1 MSARPVP
8 GTVGA
13 EDTRPDAKKVDTRML
28 ARIWEYVRPHRRWLL
43 AGTLCLLAASACRLL
58 LPWLMK
64 IGIDRHVAPGVLEGA
79 GLLVALFVVVAG
91 AEVVLR
97 RGQLVAVDIAGQEAL
112 LGLRLAVFRRMQAFP
127 ARFHDRT
134 PTGRL
139 VGRVTTDVEAL
150 QELFSSGLVTIFGDL
165 VFLTATLAIL
175 FALDWRL
182 ALATLAVVPLLV
194 LVTMFVRVRARAA
207 YQEMRRRLSQMNAYL
222 HERIAGMVVLQ
233 MFRQEAAAAGRYA
246 GINDG
251 VRDAQLRT
259 VWWESMLSAAVEM
272 IGSFAIAVILWSG
285 GDLAA
290 LDGDPLTLGV
300 LFAFIDYMQKFFQPL
315 NDLSL
320 KFTVLQNAGTAAR
333 RIFELM
339 DETDRTEEPAEP
351 GPLPE
356 PCGAI
361 RFEDVRFG
369 YGGEQVLKGVSFN
382 VECGERV
389 ALVGAT
395 GAGKT
400 TVLKLL
406 TRLYDPQHGRI
417 LLDGVDVRDYPVK
430 ELRRRI
436 GVVPQDVFLFDA
448 DVLDNVRLGKTDITR
463 EDARQAADR
472 LHLGDMVARF
482 PRGYEE
488 RVQERGRN
496 LSSGERQLVS
506 FARALAA
513 APCVLALDE
522 ATSSVDSHTEHL
534 LQEAVH
540 EVMEGRTSLAVAH
553 RLSTVRDVDR
563 ILVFHHGEVVEEGS
577 HDELVAADGRY
588 ARLVRLQFGAGS
600 GSDADSGGTVDTP

>member
-1 MSARPVP
+1 MSEAAAKSAPSSPAVKPELPAR
-8 GTVGA
+8 A
-13 EDTRPDAKKVDTRML
+13 ML
-28 ARIWEYVRPHRRWLL
+28 LRVWEYVRPHKRWLL
-43 AGTLCLLAASACRLL
+43 AGTACLLLASACRLL
-58 LPWLMK
+58 MPWLLK
-64 IGIDRHVAPGVLEGA
+64 RGIDEHVAPGVVDGA
-79 GLLVALFVVVAG
+79 LWLASVFAFVAA

-97 RGQLVAVDIAGQEAL
+97 RLQLVAVDTAGQDAL

-139 VGRVTTDVEAL
+139 VGRVTTDIEAL
-150 QELFSSGLVTIFGDL
+150 QEMFSSGLVTILGDL
-165 VFLTATLAIL
+165 VFLVATGIIL

-182 ALATLAVVPLLV
+182 ALATLAVVPV
-194 LVTMFVRVRARAA
+194 LIVVTMFVRVRARAA
-207 YQEMRRRLSQMNAYL
+207 YQEMRKRLAQMNAFL
-222 HERIAGMVVLQ
+222 HERVSGMAVLQ
-233 MFRQEAAAAGRYA
+233 MFGQEKRAAGEY
-246 GINDG
+246 GEINAG
-251 VRDAQLRT
+251 VREAQLGSVR
-259 VWWESMLSAAVEM
+259 WESVLSAGTEM

-290 LDGDPLTLGV
+290 DDGDLLTLGV

-339 DETDRTEEPAEP
+339 DEPDRTEEPADPAEP
-351 GPLPE
+351 PPGA
-356 PCGAI
+356 GAI
-361 RFEDVRFG
+361 EFRDVVFG
-369 YGGEQVLKGVSFN
+369 YGEETVLKGVSFR
-382 VECGERV
+382 VEPGERV

-406 TRLYDPQHGRI
+406 TRIYDPQAGEI
-417 LLDGVDVRDYPVK
+417 LLDGVDVREYPLA
-430 ELRRRI
+430 ELRARV
-436 GVVPQDVFLFDA
+436 GVVPQDVFLFDG
-448 DVLDNVRLGKTDITR
+448 DILENVQLGKPGITR
-463 EDARQAADR
+463 ADAERAADR
-472 LHLGDMVARF
+472 LHLGEMVARF

-496 LSSGERQLVS
+496 LSSGEKQLVS

-522 ATSSVDSHTEHL
+522 ATSNVDSHTEHL

-563 ILVFHHGEVVEEGS
+563 ILVFHQGEVVEEGG
-577 HDELVAADGRY
+577 HDELMAADGIY
-588 ARLVRLQFGAGS
+588 ARLVRLQFGGN
-600 GSDADSGGTVDTP
+600 GGAEG

>member
-1 MSARPVP
+1 MSRRAAIK
-8 GTVGA
+8 TF
-13 EDTRPDAKKVDTRML
+13 DTGML
-28 ARIWEYVRPHRRWLL
+28 GRIWEFVRPHRRWLVV
-43 AGTLCLLAASACRLL
+43 GTLCLLGASACRLV

-64 IGIDRHVAPGVLEGA
+64 LGIDSHIATGVLDGA
-79 GLLVALFVVVAG
+79 GMLVAAFLVIAG
-91 AEVVLR
+91 AEVMLR
-97 RGQLVAVDIAGQEAL
+97 RAQLVAVDTAGQDAL
-112 LGLRLAVFRRMQAFP
+112 LGLRMAIFRRMQAFP

-165 VFLTATLAIL
+165 VFLVATLVIL
-175 FALDWRL
+175 FVLDWRL

-194 LVTMFVRVRARAA
+194 VVTMVVRVRARAA
-207 YQEMRRRLSQMNAYL
+207 YQEMRRQLSRMNAYL

-233 MFRQEAAAAGRYA
+233 MFRQEKAAAQAYA
-246 GINDG
+246 VINDG
-251 VRDAQLRT
+251 VRDAQLST
-259 VWWESMLSAAVEM
+259 VRWESVLSAAVEM

-290 LDGDPLTLGV
+290 SDGDPLTLGL

-339 DETDRTEEPAEP
+339 DEPDRTEEPL
-351 GPLPE
+351 LPA
-356 PCGAI
+356 PPPPPRGAI
-361 RFEDVRFG
+361 RFEAVRFG
-369 YGGEQVLKGVSFN
+369 YGDEPVLKDVSFTI
-382 VECGERV
+382 EPGERV

-417 LLDGVDVRDYPVK
+417 LLDGVDVRDYPLK
-430 ELRRRI
+430 ELRRRV

-448 DVLDNVRLGKTDITR
+448 DVLDNVRLGKPGISR
-463 EDARQAADR
+463 EDARAAADR
-472 LHLGDMVARF
+472 LHLNEMVARF

-488 RVQERGRN
+488 QVHERGRN
-496 LSSGERQLVS
+496 LSSGEKQLVS

-522 ATSSVDSHTEHL
+522 ATSNVDSHTEHL

-577 HDELVAADGRY
+577 HEQLMKADGRY
-588 ARLVRLQFGAGS
+588 ARLVRLQFGAGNAAD
-600 GSDADSGGTVDTP
+600 GDSGVTVDEA

>member
-1 MSARPVP
+1 MSA
-8 GTVGA
+8 A
-13 EDTRPDAKKVDTRML
+13 ESKRVDTRIL
-28 ARIWEYVRPHRRWLL
+28 RRVWVYVAPHKRWLL
-43 AGTLCLLAASACRLL
+43 AGTGCLLAASAARLV
-58 LPWLMK
+58 LPYLMK
-64 IGIDRHVAPGVLEGA
+64 LGIDDHVATGVLDGV
-79 GLLVALFVVVAG
+79 GMLVAVFVVVAT
-91 AEVVLR
+91 AEVLLR
-97 RGQLVAVDIAGQEAL
+97 RAQLVAVDTAGQNAL

-139 VGRVTTDVEAL
+139 IGRVTTDVEAL

-165 VFLTATLAIL
+165 VFLIATTVIL
-175 FALDWRL
+175 FVLDWRL
-182 ALATLAVVPLLV
+182 AFATLAVVPLLV
-194 LVTMFVRVRARAA
+194 IVTALVRVRARSA
-207 YQEMRRRLSQMNAYL
+207 YQEMRKQLSRMNAFL
-222 HERIAGMVVLQ
+222 HERVAGMSVLQ
-233 MFRQEAAAAGRYA
+233 MFRREELAAAEYGA
-246 GINDG
+246 INDG
-251 VRDAQLRT
+251 VRAAQLVT
-259 VWWESMLSAAVEM
+259 VRWESLLSAAVEM

-290 LDGDPLTLGV
+290 MDGDPLTLGI
-300 LFAFIDYMQKFFQPL
+300 LFAFIDYMGKFFQPL

-339 DETDRTEEPAEP
+339 DEPDRTEEPSNPAEP
-351 GPLPE
+351 PAAR
-356 PCGAI
+356 GAI
-361 RFEDVRFG
+361 RFEDVSFG
-369 YGGEQVLKGVSFN
+369 YGEETVLKKVSFT
-382 VECGERV
+382 VEPGERV

-406 TRLYDPQHGRI
+406 TRLYDPQHGQI
-417 LLDGVDVRDYPVK
+417 LLDGMDVRDYTVA
-430 ELRRRI
+430 ELRRRV

-448 DVLDNVRLGKTDITR
+448 DVLENVQLGKPGITR
-463 EDARQAADR
+463 EDARAAADR
-472 LHLGDMVARF
+472 LQLGAMVDRF

-496 LSSGERQLVS
+496 LSSGEKQLIS

-522 ATSSVDSHTEHL
+522 ATSNVDSHTEHL
-534 LQEAVH
+534 LQGAVH

-563 ILVFHHGEVVEEGS
+563 ILVFHQGEVVEEGN
-577 HDELVAADGRY
+577 HDELMKADGRY
-588 ARLVRLQFGAGS
+588 ARLVRLQFAGAS
-600 GSDADSGGTVDTP
+600 ADD